1 MSTSWKRLIVGD
13 LSWRR
18 LATSLLSIYAAVAT
32 WAWFALD
39 GLVFLPQPSSYQ
51 DGPAL
56 TRLQCA
62 DGTPITAAWLPRPTA
77 RYTLL
82 YSHGNAEDL
91 GENLPLMRHLGE
103 LGFNVLIYDYPGYG
117 TSAGTAGERSSV
129 QAIEAA
135 YAHLTGQLGIP
146 AERIIGYGRSV
157 GGGPT
162 LALASRKPLGAL
174 VLESSFTDPVS
185 VRIPV
190 RILPFVMFP
199 SLQRLRTLP
208 LPVLVMHGLAD
219 ELIPPEH
226 GKALYEAAPGPKFN
240 LWVPGA
246 GHDDFKEVAGSA
258 YDKALQDFA
267 RYLANLNRGASRG
280 LAAAPWAIAPWPTR
294 PPRS

>member
-1 MSTSWKRLIVGD
+1 MIVGD
-13 LSWRR
+13 LGWRR
-18 LATSLLSIYAAVAT
+18 LFISLLSIYVAIAT
-32 WAWFALD
+32 WAFFALD
-39 GLVFLPQPSSYQ
+39 GLVFLPQPASYQ
-51 DGPAL
+51 DNPAL

-62 DGTPITAAWLPRPTA
+62 DGTPITTAWIPRPTA

-91 GENLPLMRHLGE
+91 GENLALMRHLGE

-117 TSAGTAGERSSV
+117 TSGGSAGERSSV

-135 YAHLTGQLGIP
+135 YAHLTGKLGVP

-162 LALASRKPLGAL
+162 LALASTKPLGGL

-199 SLQRLRTLP
+199 SLQRIRDVKI
-208 LPVLVMHGLAD
+208 PVLVMHGLAD
-219 ELIPPEH
+219 ELIPASH
-226 GKALYEAAPGPKFN
+226 GQALYAAAPGPKFS
-240 LWVPGA
+240 LWVEGA
-246 GHDDFKEVAGSA
+246 GHDDFKDVAGER
-258 YDKALQDFA
+258 YEQALQAFA
-267 RYLANLNRGASRG
+267 RFLASRG
-280 LAAAPWAIAPWPTR
+280 
-294 PPRS
+294 